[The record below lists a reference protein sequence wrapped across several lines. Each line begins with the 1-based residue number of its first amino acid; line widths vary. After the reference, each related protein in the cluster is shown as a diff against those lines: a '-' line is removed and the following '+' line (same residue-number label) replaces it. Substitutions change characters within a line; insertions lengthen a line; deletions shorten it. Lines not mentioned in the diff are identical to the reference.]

1 MSNAGHIRTPHIFIS
16 HNSADNELGYQLVR
30 DLRAM
35 YGEDAVWY
43 DSRGGILPGDLWP
56 ERLQL
61 ELTERDTFL
70 ILLSPDSVRSRW
82 VNDEINMAWQQ
93 HNGADCKVIIPL
105 LVRPC
110 DIPPYL
116 ATIQYVSFLPDPN
129 HPYELALAE

>member
-1 MSNAGHIRTPHIFIS
+1 MSNAERPHTPRIFIS
-16 HNSADNELGYQLVR
+16 HNSADNDLGYRLVR

-43 DSRGGILPGDLWP
+43 DSRGGILPGDPWP

-93 HNGADCKVIIPL
+93 HNSPRGKVIIPL

-110 DIPPYL
+110 DIP
-116 ATIQYVSFLPDPN
+116 
-129 HPYELALAE
+129 